1 MAARKQVT
9 DKRTQL
15 ERFKD
20 MAKEVE
26 ADESPD
32 ALDRAFSRIDPHKKA
47 PPLPKRKS
55 RSSSLGRDKKI
66 KV

>member
-1 MAARKQVT
+1 MARKKVT
-9 DKRTQL
+9 DKRAQL

-32 ALDRAFSRIDPHKKA
+32 ALDRAFARLDPKKTIERPA
-47 PPLPKRKS
+47 KRKGKS
-55 RSSSLGRDKKI
+55 
-66 KV
+66 